1 MDPNDY
7 LVNVRD
13 RLQDQIEDN
22 SSYLED
28 IKELVELEL
37 TEKMDK
43 DKIKEFMFHVT
54 VEELRRIN
62 KDEDSDFYDDIL
74 ELCDIDKKKHIDE
87 YIDNINMTY
96 FLGESNIE
104 IYLENK
110 ITIFSKLKSEHN
122 FDFDLKNINLEMRK
136 LYMINKH
143 YIKNRIL
150 PMLYDASY
158 ICDSPYFINCLSDI
172 GIEFNLT
179 AIIIHNYYYNIEKD
193 YIADIK
199 NNDYI
204 NLYFDPVKSINQLIG
219 KTITH
224 VRYHLIDE
232 LTDHAYYPDEDEI
245 INIFINTDN
254 LNIAA
259 GILKGLKKTDVLYHK
274 LLDVIVNNKVNLAM
288 YKIKMIISARYNKL
302 ILIANEQGYPIPW
315 MPTKDERTTMVMSN
329 PDIQM
334 DEWYFILK

>member
-1 MDPNDY
+1 M
-7 LVNVRD
+7 
-13 RLQDQIEDN
+13 
-22 SSYLED
+22 
-28 IKELVELEL
+28 
-37 TEKMDK
+37 
-43 DKIKEFMFHVT
+43 
-54 VEELRRIN
+54 
-62 KDEDSDFYDDIL
+62 
-74 ELCDIDKKKHIDE
+74 
-87 YIDNINMTY
+87 
-96 FLGESNIE
+96 
-104 IYLENK
+104 
-110 ITIFSKLKSEHN
+110 
-122 FDFDLKNINLEMRK
+122 
-136 LYMINKH
+136 
-143 YIKNRIL
+143 
-150 PMLYDASY
+150 
-158 ICDSPYFINCLSDI
+158 
-172 GIEFNLT
+172 
-179 AIIIHNYYYNIEKD
+179 
-193 YIADIK
+193 
-199 NNDYI
+199 
-204 NLYFDPVKSINQLIG
+204 YFDPVKSINQLIG